1 MLKLRKSA
9 DRGFADHGWLK
20 SFHTFSFADY
30 YDPAQMHFR
39 DLRVIN
45 EDVIAPG
52 MGFGTHGHDNMEI
65 MTVVISGELE
75 HKDSMGHESVIR
87 PGDVQV
93 MSAGTGITHSEYNHS
108 KTEPVHLLQI
118 WIMPNK
124 KNVTPRYDQKQL
136 ERVENGLGLL
146 VGSIEG
152 DGPLGIHQDI
162 RLYLGLLDFQKSIS
176 YQMDEMRYVWIQMIS
191 GALSVNGEAMMVG
204 DGVAVSHETLL
215 EIVATEKAEFL
226 LFDLK

>member
-65 MTVVISGELE
+65 MTVVVSGELA

-93 MSAGTGITHSEYNHS
+93 MSAGTGISHSEYNHS

-118 WIMPNK
+118 WIMPDK
-124 KNVTPRYDQKQL
+124 KNVTPRYDQKSL
-136 ERVENGLGLL
+136 DRVENGLGIL
-146 VGSIEG
+146 VESIEG
-152 DGPLGIHQDI
+152 EGPLGIHQDI
-162 RLYLGLLDFQKSIS
+162 RLYRGLLDFKNPVS
-176 YQMDEMRYVWIQMIS
+176 YKLDENRHAWIQMIS
-191 GALSVNGEAMMVG
+191 GAVLVNGEELVVG
-204 DGVAVSHETLL
+204 DGASVSHETLL